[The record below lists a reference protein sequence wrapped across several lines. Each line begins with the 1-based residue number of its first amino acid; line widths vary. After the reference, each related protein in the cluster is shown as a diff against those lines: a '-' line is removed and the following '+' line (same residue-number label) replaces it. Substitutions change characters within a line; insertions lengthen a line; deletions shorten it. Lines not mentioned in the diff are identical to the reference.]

1 MYIYQSILFYILGF
15 KFNPSN
21 EKEAAEIVTNFVVQL
36 TAIVVLEPAHHM
48 LASFVEVRIVGLK
61 SLTNPG
67 V

>member
-1 MYIYQSILFYILGF
+1 MDPLMHNSVNKLMCIYYTDGWLG
-15 KFNPSN
+15 NSQ
-21 EKEAAEIVTNFVVQL
+21 TNFVVQL